1 VTELT
6 PRNNFPYPSEREEP
20 FYDSF
25 KSGELAKDAAV
36 YANSDNSNVQFVGGG
51 IFSWDATSDFLFWTD
66 TIQVNGWHSPF
77 GGSIPSGSIFV
88 QQDEVV
94 FFTLP
99 RLVQTADTTLQLYKS
114 NQLFQ
119 EGVRLHDLKLFVVRK
134 ADTLYFYNG
143 LSLKD
148 GDTGVLFGQGLLP
161 LQTVLPHTHEL
172 AYLYTAPSAGLFTI
186 TPLPS
191 IVLPDLVRVD
201 VFKNGVLLSEGG
213 GADYTVD
220 LGTGIITLSAAT
232 VVVPNP
238 DRFVVWR
245 ETHDTT
251 VTLTTHQHAGKL
263 IISPAPATA
272 VLSALVGTPYLLR
285 VDVFRNGALQAEGG
299 SEDYTVDLATGLI
312 TLSVPSV
319 LNDKFEIARE
329 IAV

>member
-1 VTELT
+1 MTELT

-119 EGVRLHDLKLFVVRK
+119 EGVRLHDLKLFVGTPFELRFPRNSFI
-134 ADTLYFYNG
+134 A
-143 LSLKD
+143 
-148 GDTGVLFGQGLLP
+148 LLP
-161 LQTVLPHTHEL
+161 GSVLDEQFLSFFH
-172 AYLYTAPSAGLFTI
+172 FTI
-186 TPLPS
+186 
-191 IVLPDLVRVD
+191 
-201 VFKNGVLLSEGG
+201 
-213 GADYTVD
+213 
-220 LGTGIITLSAAT
+220 
-232 VVVPNP
+232 
-238 DRFVVWR
+238 R
-245 ETHDTT
+245 E
-251 VTLTTHQHAGKL
+251 
-263 IISPAPATA
+263 
-272 VLSALVGTPYLLR
+272 
-285 VDVFRNGALQAEGG
+285 E
-299 SEDYTVDLATGLI
+299 
-312 TLSVPSV
+312 
-319 LNDKFEIARE
+319 
-329 IAV
+329 